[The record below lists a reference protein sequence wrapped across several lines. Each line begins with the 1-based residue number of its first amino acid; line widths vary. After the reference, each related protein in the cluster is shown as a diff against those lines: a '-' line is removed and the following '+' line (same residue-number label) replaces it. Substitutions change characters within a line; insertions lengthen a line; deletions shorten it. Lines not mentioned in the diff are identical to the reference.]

1 MIKKLISAAI
11 LSSVIGSVSAD
22 PELGS
27 MTMAAGESGL
37 FSATIAIDATAS
49 EISNQKLTVK
59 LGSITDFYRHGIDY
73 NQQIAS
79 LRFKVVKNKQGKPV
93 IRVSSDRKIV
103 GNQLKA
109 VVKMTV
115 GRKRIY
121 GIYDIHLASDKN
133 DHRVTFN
140 LLNAP
145 HNSQSQQLVQNPAK
159 PIPETKPAMG
169 PQSTPS
175 ENTAKKAAQ
184 VKLTKKLKTVEQA
197 PQQSDPSSL
206 ATDQYRV
213 SSGETISSIAMKLLP
228 RYPDAKSWQAV
239 MKRLVAR
246 NSDVFV
252 NGDINRLP
260 AKAVLAL
267 PGQDDFASNTAG
279 LDKPA
284 SQISEMA
291 TADKS
296 GYQDTMATSE
306 PSAPISTESDEQYIV
321 SRGETISSI
330 AIKLAPR
337 YPDAEGWQAVMEQ
350 LVTMNPEAFID
361 GDVNRLAAEATLT
374 LPGQNDFVSSVVSPD
389 EPASQVSKMIP
400 VDTTGNQ
407 DKISAF
413 EPSKPMTSEQAP
425 EQPDRSAANQYQVSS
440 GETISSIAIKLASRY
455 PDAEDW
461 QVVMER
467 LVTMNSDVF
476 INGDINRLPAKAM
489 LALPGQNDFASRA
502 SDITD
507 SQDIASMPEPSAQAS
522 TESREQ
528 YKVSTGETI
537 SSIAIKLSTTSLSGH
552 SWRGIMKLLVTQN
565 PDAFINGNI
574 DQISPETLLVLPNKA
589 DFAQL
594 HKVEYGESV
603 SSIAMKLQQQAPQ
616 PGGWREIKGQLISMN
631 PEAFINGNPRWL
643 REDAFLLLP
652 GAANKMVKAEMHEL
666 PQKQMQAKVTPAP
679 EPAPEAAPEPALEM
693 APEATPKPTV
703 MDAVEPVQ
711 MAFKP
716 APEQNMAEQEPDRGE
731 NTYRVTEGESLSVI
745 ALKLQPD
752 YPQFDNWY
760 LLMKALARLNP
771 TLLADNDIGSIRG
784 GTILQLPPKIDN
796 QDQELDLNTGSIQ
809 STNSTIATP
818 YDKISKSLVARASSF
833 TVPQD
838 FTISMVA
845 IKLFPDYPEFDSW
858 PDLMDAIYRMNPDA
872 FINND
877 INRLRA
883 NAELKLPDN
892 NRS

>member
-79 LRFKVVKNKQGKPV
+79 LRFKVVKNEQGKPV

-115 GRKRIY
+115 GRKKIY
-121 GIYDIHLASDKN
+121 GIYDIHLASDKSG
-133 DHRVTFN
+133 HRVTFN

-145 HNSQSQQLVQNPAK
+145 HNAQSQQLVQSAAK
-159 PIPETKPAMG
+159 PIPETKKPAMNT
-169 PQSTPS
+169 QSAPS
-175 ENTAKKAAQ
+175 EDTAKNAAQ
-184 VKLTKKLKTVEQA
+184 VKLRKKLKAVEQA
-197 PQQSDPSSL
+197 SAQSDPSLL

-213 SSGETISSIAMKLLP
+213 SSGETISAIAMKLLP
-228 RYPDAKSWQAV
+228 RYPGAKSWQAV
-239 MKRLVAR
+239 MKQLVAK

-267 PGQDDFASNTAG
+267 PGQDDFASNAVS

-291 TADKS
+291 TADTT
-296 GYQDTMATSE
+296 GDQDSMPTLE
-306 PSAPISTESDEQYIV
+306 PSAPVSTESDEQYIV
-321 SRGETISSI
+321 SKGETISSI
-330 AIKLAPR
+330 AKKLAPG
-337 YPDAEGWQAVMEQ
+337 YPDAEGWQAVLEQ
-350 LVTMNPEAFID
+350 LVTLNPEVFIN
-361 GDVNRLAAEATLT
+361 GDVNRLPAEATLV
-374 LPGQNDFVSSVVSPD
+374 LPGQNDFVSNVVSPD
-389 EPASQVSKMIP
+389 EPASQVNKM
-400 VDTTGNQ
+400 VTADTTDNQ
-407 DKISAF
+407 NKISAF
-413 EPSKPMTSEQAP
+413 EPSKPMAFEQAP
-425 EQPDRSAANQYQVSS
+425 EQSDRSAADQYQVSS

-455 PDAEDW
+455 PEAEGW
-461 QVVMER
+461 QAVMER

-489 LALPGQNDFASRA
+489 LDLPGQNDFASRA
-502 SDITD
+502 SG
-507 SQDIASMPEPSAQAS
+507 SQDNASMSEPAVQAS
-522 TESREQ
+522 SEPREQ
-528 YKVSTGETI
+528 YKVSPGETI

-565 PDAFINGNI
+565 PDAFISGNI
-574 DQISPETLLVLPNKA
+574 DQIRPETLLVLPNEA

-603 SSIAMKLQQQAPQ
+603 SSIAMKLQQQDPQ

-652 GAANKMVKAEMHEL
+652 GAANKVVKAEMHEL
-666 PQKQMQAKVTPAP
+666 PQAPMQARVTP
-679 EPAPEAAPEPALEM
+679 EPAPEAAEAAPEP

-703 MDAVEPVQ
+703 MAAVEPVQ

-716 APEQNMAEQEPDRGE
+716 ATEQNMAELEPDRGE

-784 GTILQLPPKIDN
+784 GTILQLPPKIDD
-796 QDQELDLNTGSIQ
+796 QDQELDLNTSSIQ
-809 STNSTIATP
+809 STGNTIATP
-818 YDKISKSLVARASSF
+818 YDKISKSLVARALSF

-838 FTISMVA
+838 YTISMVA

>member
-115 GRKRIY
+115 GRKKIY
-121 GIYDIHLASDKN
+121 GIYDIHLASDKSG
-133 DHRVTFN
+133 HRVTFN

-145 HNSQSQQLVQNPAK
+145 HNAQSQQLVQSAAK
-159 PIPETKPAMG
+159 PIPETKKPAMD
-169 PQSTPS
+169 PQSAPS
-175 ENTAKKAAQ
+175 EDTAKKTAN
-184 VKLTKKLKTVEQA
+184 VKLRKKLKAVEQA
-197 PQQSDPSSL
+197 SGQSDPSLL

-228 RYPDAKSWQAV
+228 RYPQARNWQAV
-239 MKRLVAR
+239 MKRLVGK

-267 PGQDDFASNTAG
+267 PGQDDFASNAVS

-291 TADKS
+291 TADTT
-296 GYQDTMATSE
+296 GYQDSMPMPE
-306 PSAPISTESDEQYIV
+306 PSAPISSESDEQYIV
-321 SRGETISSI
+321 SKGETISSI
-330 AIKLAPR
+330 AKKLAPR
-337 YPDAEGWQAVMEQ
+337 YPGAEGWQAVLEQ
-350 LVTMNPEAFID
+350 LVTLNPEVFIN
-361 GDVNRLAAEATLT
+361 GDVNRLPAEATLA
-374 LPGQNDFVSSVVSPD
+374 LPGQNDFVSNVVSPD
-389 EPASQVSKMIP
+389 QPASQVNKM
-400 VDTTGNQ
+400 VTADTTDNQ

-413 EPSKPMTSEQAP
+413 EPSKPMAFEQAP
-425 EQPDRSAANQYQVSS
+425 EQSDRSAADQYQVSS

-455 PDAEDW
+455 PEAEGW
-461 QVVMER
+461 QAVMER

-476 INGDINRLPAKAM
+476 INGDINRLPAEAM
-489 LALPGQNDFASRA
+489 LDLPGQNDFASRA
-502 SDITD
+502 SG
-507 SQDIASMPEPSAQAS
+507 SQDNAPMSEPALQAS
-522 TESREQ
+522 SESREQ

-565 PDAFINGNI
+565 PDAFVNGNI
-574 DQISPETLLVLPNKA
+574 DQIRPETLLALPNKA

-603 SSIAMKLQQQAPQ
+603 SSIAMKLQQQDPQ

-666 PQKQMQAKVTPAP
+666 PQAPMQARVTP
-679 EPAPEAAPEPALEM
+679 EPAPEAAEAAPEPA
-693 APEATPKPTV
+693 AEATPKPTV
-703 MDAVEPVQ
+703 MAAVEPVQ

-716 APEQNMAEQEPDRGE
+716 APEQNMAEQESDRDE

-796 QDQELDLNTGSIQ
+796 QDQELDLNTGSIE
-809 STNSTIATP
+809 STESTIATP
-818 YDKISKSLVARASSF
+818 YDKISKSLVARALSF

-838 FTISMVA
+838 YTISMVA

>member
-1 MIKKLISAAI
+1 
-11 LSSVIGSVSAD
+11 
-22 PELGS
+22 
-27 MTMAAGESGL
+27 
-37 FSATIAIDATAS
+37 
-49 EISNQKLTVK
+49 
-59 LGSITDFYRHGIDY
+59 
-73 NQQIAS
+73 
-79 LRFKVVKNKQGKPV
+79 
-93 IRVSSDRKIV
+93 
-103 GNQLKA
+103 
-109 VVKMTV
+109 MTV
-115 GRKRIY
+115 GRKKIY
-121 GIYDIHLASDKN
+121 GIYDIHLASDKSG
-133 DHRVTFN
+133 HRVTFN
-140 LLNAP
+140 LLNVP
-145 HNSQSQQLVQNPAK
+145 HNSQSQQLVQSMAK
-159 PIPETKPAMG
+159 PIPETKPAMD
-169 PQSTPS
+169 PQLAPS
-175 ENTAKKAAQ
+175 TAKKAAQ
-184 VKLTKKLKTVEQA
+184 VKLRKKLKAVEQA
-197 PQQSDPSSL
+197 SPQSAPSLL

-228 RYPDAKSWQAV
+228 RYPEAKNWQAV
-239 MKRLVAR
+239 MKRLVAK

-260 AKAVLAL
+260 AEAVLAL
-267 PGQDDFASNTAG
+267 PGQDDFASNDVG
-279 LDKPA
+279 LDKQA
-284 SQISEMA
+284 SQTSEMA
-291 TADKS
+291 TADTT
-296 GYQDTMATSE
+296 GYQDSMPMLE
-306 PSAPISTESDEQYIV
+306 PSAPISIESDEQYIV

-330 AIKLAPR
+330 AKKLAPR
-337 YPDAEGWQAVMEQ
+337 YPGAEGWQAVMEQ
-350 LVTMNPEAFID
+350 LVAMNPEVFIN
-361 GDVNRLAAEATLT
+361 GDVNRLPAEATLA
-374 LPGQNDFVSSVVSPD
+374 LPGQNDFVSNVMSPD
-389 EPASQVSKMIP
+389 EPASQVSKM
-400 VDTTGNQ
+400 VTADAADNQ
-407 DKISAF
+407 DKMSAF
-413 EPSKPMTSEQAP
+413 EPSKPMAFEQAP
-425 EQPDRSAANQYQVSS
+425 EPSDGDTASQYEVSS

-455 PDAEDW
+455 PEAEGW
-461 QVVMER
+461 QAVMER

-489 LALPGQNDFASRA
+489 LALPGQNDFASRV
-502 SDITD
+502 SDTTG
-507 SQDIASMPEPSAQAS
+507 SQDNASMFEQAS

-528 YKVSTGETI
+528 YKVSKGETI

-574 DQISPETLLVLPNKA
+574 DQIHPETLLVLPSKT

-603 SSIAMKLQQQAPQ
+603 SSIAMKLQQQDPQ

-666 PQKQMQAKVTPAP
+666 PQKHMQAKVTPAP
-679 EPAPEAAPEPALEM
+679 EPAVEATPEPALEP

-703 MDAVEPVQ
+703 MTAVEPVQ

-716 APEQNMAEQEPDRGE
+716 APEQNMAEQESDRGE
-731 NTYRVTEGESLSVI
+731 NTYRATEGESLSVI

-796 QDQELDLNTGSIQ
+796 QDQELDLNTGSTQ
-809 STNSTIATP
+809 PTNSTIATP

>member
-37 FSATIAIDATAS
+37 FNATIAIDATAS

-79 LRFKVVKNKQGKPV
+79 LRFKVVKNEQGKPV

-103 GNQLKA
+103 GNELKA

-115 GRKRIY
+115 GRKKIY
-121 GIYDIHLASDKN
+121 GIYDIHLASDKSG
-133 DHRVTFN
+133 HRVTFN

-145 HNSQSQQLVQNPAK
+145 HNSQSPQLVQSMAK
-159 PIPETKPAMG
+159 PIPEAKPAMDS
-169 PQSTPS
+169 QSAPS
-175 ENTAKKAAQ
+175 EDTAAAL
-184 VKLTKKLKTVEQA
+184 VKQRKKLKAVEQA
-197 PQQSDPSSL
+197 SLQSDPSLL

-228 RYPDAKSWQAV
+228 RYPQAKNWQAV
-239 MKRLVAR
+239 MKRLVAK

-267 PGQDDFASNTAG
+267 PGQDDFASNAVSR
-279 LDKPA
+279 DKPA
-284 SQISEMA
+284 SQIREMA
-291 TADKS
+291 TADTT
-296 GYQDTMATSE
+296 GDQDSMPTLE
-306 PSAPISTESDEQYIV
+306 PSAPVSTESDEQYIV
-321 SRGETISSI
+321 SKGETISSI
-330 AIKLAPR
+330 AKKLVPR
-337 YPDAEGWQAVMEQ
+337 YPGAEGWQAVMEQ
-350 LVTMNPEAFID
+350 LVTLNPEVFIN
-361 GDVNRLAAEATLT
+361 GDVNRLPAEATLA
-374 LPGQNDFVSSVVSPD
+374 LPGQNDFVSNVVSPD
-389 EPASQVSKMIP
+389 QPASQVNKM
-400 VDTTGNQ
+400 VTADTTDNQ

-413 EPSKPMTSEQAP
+413 EPSKPMTFEQAP
-425 EQPDRSAANQYQVSS
+425 EQSDRSAADQYQVSS

-455 PDAEDW
+455 PEAEGW
-461 QVVMER
+461 QAVMER

-476 INGDINRLPAKAM
+476 INGDINRLPAEAM
-489 LALPGQNDFASRA
+489 LDLPGQNDFASRA
-502 SDITD
+502 SG
-507 SQDIASMPEPSAQAS
+507 SQDNASMSEPALQAS
-522 TESREQ
+522 RESREQ
-528 YKVSTGETI
+528 YEVSTGETI

-565 PDAFINGNI
+565 PDAFINENI
-574 DQISPETLLVLPNKA
+574 DQISPGTLLALPNKT

-603 SSIAMKLQQQAPQ
+603 SSIAMKLQQQDPQ

-666 PQKQMQAKVTPAP
+666 PQKQIQAKVTPAP
-679 EPAPEAAPEPALEM
+679 EPALEAAPEPALEP

-703 MDAVEPVQ
+703 MAAVEPVQ

-716 APEQNMAEQEPDRGE
+716 APEQNMAEQESDRGE

-809 STNSTIATP
+809 PTNSTIATP

-858 PDLMDAIYRMNPDA
+858 PDLMDSIYRMNPDA

-883 NAELKLPDN
+883 DAELKLPDN